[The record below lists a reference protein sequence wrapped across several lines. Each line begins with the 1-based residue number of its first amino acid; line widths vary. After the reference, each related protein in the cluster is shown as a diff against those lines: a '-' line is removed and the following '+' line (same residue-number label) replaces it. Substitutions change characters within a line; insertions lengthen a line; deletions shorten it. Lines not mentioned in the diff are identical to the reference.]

1 MRDVEGFPRR
11 VRHRRVASRVG
22 VCAYDV
28 TVRYNILLCFE
39 LNLQFFGPASRT
51 ALGSMPLFEFF
62 GI

>member
-1 MRDVEGFPRR
+1 MSR
-11 VRHRRVASRVG
+11 VSLAASAIVASRRGSGCVD
-22 VCAYDV
+22 DV

-39 LNLQFFGPASRT
+39 LNLHFFGCPASRM

>member
-1 MRDVEGFPRR
+1 MSR
-11 VRHRRVASRVG
+11 VSLAASAIVASRRASGCVH
-22 VCAYDV
+22 DV